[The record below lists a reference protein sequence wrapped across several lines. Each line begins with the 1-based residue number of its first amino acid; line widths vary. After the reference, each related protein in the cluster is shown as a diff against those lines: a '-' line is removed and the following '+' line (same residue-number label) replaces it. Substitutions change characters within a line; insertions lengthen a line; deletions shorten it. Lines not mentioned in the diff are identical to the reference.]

1 VNPIEK
7 NARLVLT
14 KLYQWK
20 NDTIEADGDTIA
32 RSTQLTAEDV
42 NDAVNYLTD
51 IGAVEPIGGVG
62 TDPFDFGDVTITS
75 KGKWIH
81 HEWTSEPSDAS
92 PPSAADAVARAPRF
106 PVGSPFGF
114 KRDDWEFVA
123 ERQRT
128 SGKLYVVVGLQY
140 DNSNYYNAETLLANL
155 KARFDS
161 ALRSVNEGRPEP
173 ALELVFEKLAAGYGE
188 HLFNHIARCIIG
200 ADIAVFDTSDLNPNV
215 MIELGVALTWGG
227 CLLPVRAEAA
237 PPMPSDI
244 SGQTWIKHRDSG
256 KQFLDADFSE
266 KLVDLVGRAVKAKSH
281 QLTTGTDEIVRQ
293 ANAMMETERSLAS
306 SQRPVEAASPSHRQ
320 KVTRMKVNGV
330 AYLSCDVELDGCTSP
345 QGQMNMVRIA
355 HRETDGKQIN
365 VCENCLRMRVAAGE
379 WIEVG

>member
-7 NARLVLT
+7 NARLVLA

-20 NDTIEADGDTIA
+20 NDTIQADGRTIIGA
-32 RSTQLTAEDV
+32 TQLTAEEV

-51 IGAVEPIGGVG
+51 LGAVEQIGGIG
-62 TDPFDFGDVTITS
+62 SDPFDFDDVAITS
-75 KGKWIH
+75 KGKWTH
-81 HEWTSEPSDAS
+81 HEWTVEPRDPS
-92 PPSAADAVARAPRF
+92 PPSATGAAARTPRY

-114 KRDDWEFVA
+114 KSDDWEFVA

-128 SGKLYVVVGLQY
+128 PGRLYVVVGLQY
-140 DNSNYYNAETLLANL
+140 RKSKYYNAETLLANL
-155 KARFDS
+155 RARFDS
-161 ALRSVNEGRPEP
+161 ALRSVNESRPEP

-215 MIELGVALTWGG
+215 MIELGVALTWGS

-256 KQFLDADFSE
+256 KEFLDADFDE
-266 KLVDLVGRAVKAKSH
+266 KLVDLMGRAVKAKSR
-281 QLTTGTDEIVRQ
+281 QLAASTNEISGQ
-293 ANAMMETERSLAS
+293 ANAMPESKRSLAS
-306 SQRPVEAASPSHRQ
+306 TPRPAEAASPSHRQ
-320 KVTRMKVNGV
+320 TETRVKVNGV
-330 AYLSCDVELDGCTSP
+330 AYLSCDVELYGCTSP
-345 QGQMNMVRIA
+345 KGEMNMVRIT

-365 VCENCLRMRVAAGE
+365 VCENCLRKRVASGE
-379 WIEVG
+379 WSEVG